1 MLKSEVWGSIIVV
14 IMLAIISARFA
25 PFTAAVYTVIIAGFI
40 LWCSLRVLKNLE
52 QIEQKLEE
60 QKKTES
66 AERPEE

>member
-25 PFTAAVYTVIIAGFI
+25 PFTAAVDTVIIAG
-40 LWCSLRVLKNLE
+40 CTLRVLKKLE